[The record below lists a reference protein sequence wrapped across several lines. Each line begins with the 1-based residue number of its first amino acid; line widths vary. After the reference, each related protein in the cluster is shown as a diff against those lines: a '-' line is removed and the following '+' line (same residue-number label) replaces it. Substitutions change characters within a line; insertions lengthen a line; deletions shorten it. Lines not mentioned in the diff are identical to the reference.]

1 MSNMRRREVAVLLVD
16 DDARL
21 SGLVGDWLES
31 RGYCVDFAAC
41 GKEALTLADHEHFD
55 AIVLDLDMP
64 GTGGLAVCRALRET
78 SNPTTPIIF
87 LTARNTVESKVEGL
101 AAGADD
107 YLVKPFSP
115 QELSAR
121 IEALVRRSRNEVA
134 PEAFEIDDVRADP
147 WSGFV
152 TRAGKHLH
160 IKDTGMAILVEL
172 MRAHPRVV
180 TRDEML
186 KKIWGAR
193 TPESDALRSHLYQL
207 RKTLNSGFEEE
218 LIATIPGVGY
228 RFRAPRACDPILSEL
243 PKGGVLDDASA
254 IAD

>member
-1 MSNMRRREVAVLLVD
+1 MSSKRQREVTVLLVD

-21 SGLVGDWLES
+21 SVLVGDWLENS
-31 RGYCVDFAAC
+31 GYSVDFAAC
-41 GKEALTLADHEHFD
+41 GKEALTLAAQDHFD
-55 AIVLDLDMP
+55 AIVLDLEMP
-64 GTGGLAVCRALRET
+64 GMGGLAVCRALRDT

-87 LTARNTVESKVEGL
+87 LTARNTVESKVEAL
-101 AAGADD
+101 ASGADD

-121 IEALVRRSRNEVA
+121 IEVLVRRSRNEVA

-147 WSGFV
+147 WNGFV

-180 TRDEML
+180 TREEML
-186 KKIWGAR
+186 KKIWGSR

-207 RKTLNSGFEEE
+207 RKSLNAGFNEE

-228 RFRAPRACDPILSEL
+228 RFREPRACDPILLELAGSEMS
-243 PKGGVLDDASA
+243 DDNSA
-254 IAD
+254 TAG

>member
-1 MSNMRRREVAVLLVD
+1 MSSTRPREVMVLLVD

-21 SGLVGDWLES
+21 SGLVGDWLETS
-31 RGYCVDFAAC
+31 GYTVDFAGS
-41 GKEALTLADHEHFD
+41 GKEALTLAAQDHFD
-55 AIVLDLDMP
+55 VIVLDLDMP
-64 GTGGLAVCRALRET
+64 GMGGMAVCRTLRDT
-78 SNPTTPIIF
+78 SNPETPIIF
-87 LTARNTVESKVEGL
+87 LTARDTVESKVEGL

-134 PEAFEIDDVRADP
+134 PEIFEIDDVRADP
-147 WSGFV
+147 WSDTV
-152 TRAGKHLH
+152 TRGGKHLQV
-160 IKDTGMAILVEL
+160 KGTGMTMLIEL

-193 TPESDALRSHLYQL
+193 IPESDALRSHLYQL
-207 RKTLNSGFEEE
+207 RKSLNTGFDEE

-228 RFRAPRACDPILSEL
+228 RFREPRLGDPL
-243 PKGGVLDDASA
+243 
-254 IAD
+254 IAETTQNNHEVATTSG

>member
-1 MSNMRRREVAVLLVD
+1 MSSTRQREVTILLVD

-21 SGLVGDWLES
+21 SGLVGDWLENH
-31 RGYCVDFAAC
+31 GFTVDFAAS
-41 GKEALTLADHEHFD
+41 GKEALSLAAENHFD

-64 GTGGLAVCRALRET
+64 GTGGLAVCRTLRDT
-78 SNPTTPIIF
+78 SNPATPIIL

-152 TRAGKHLH
+152 TRDGKHLH
-160 IKDTGMAILVEL
+160 IKDTGMAILIEL

-207 RKTLNSGFEEE
+207 RKSLNTGFDEE

-228 RFRAPRACDPILSEL
+228 RFREPRAGDPIFTEV
-243 PKGGVLDDASA
+243 PGNGVSA
-254 IAD
+254 DVPAT